1 MNHQTDESNEPEG
14 QDSEPFPPR
23 TARPSSKLRRVLPT
37 TRGSFKT
44 QVNIL
49 KGYGAAAES
58 HGGLVSLGN
67 VADACGL
74 SKDTVSVCNE
84 FFRDV
89 GLLARQGRRFK
100 PSADVL
106 EFVRAS
112 HWNADTAGHMLSQAI
127 RRTWF
132 GQATLTRLTV
142 RSLSKEDIIEALA
155 QEAGASIDHKPRVE
169 MLIDY
174 LEFSGVIRRNGDL
187 YEPVREGVD
196 SRTDD
201 PSTQPTTA
209 DSPPSPT
216 SVRPGQNDTS
226 DDLES
231 FSIQLPGLPTTTLS
245 VPKTMLADDWKI
257 LSGMIDLYLKRL
269 DAKHKKNEPGTEP
282 GS

>member
-1 MNHQTDESNEPEG
+1 MSQKTDETTEREG
-14 QDSEPFPPR
+14 QDDEPSQPR
-23 TARPSSKLRRVLPT
+23 AARPSSKLRRVLPT

-44 QVNIL
+44 QVSIL

-58 HGGLVSLGN
+58 HGEFVSLGN

-89 GLLARQGRRFK
+89 GFLSRQGRRFK

-112 HWNADTAGHMLSQAI
+112 HWNADTAGHVLGQVI

-142 RSLSKEDIIEALA
+142 RALNKVDIVEALA
-155 QEAGASIDHKPRVE
+155 QEAGASVDHKPRVE

-196 SRTDD
+196 ARPDD
-201 PSTQPTTA
+201 PPTPPTTA
-209 DSPPSPT
+209 DSPPSST
-216 SVRPGQNDTS
+216 SVQSAQNDTS

-245 VPKTMLADDWKI
+245 VPKAMLADDWKI